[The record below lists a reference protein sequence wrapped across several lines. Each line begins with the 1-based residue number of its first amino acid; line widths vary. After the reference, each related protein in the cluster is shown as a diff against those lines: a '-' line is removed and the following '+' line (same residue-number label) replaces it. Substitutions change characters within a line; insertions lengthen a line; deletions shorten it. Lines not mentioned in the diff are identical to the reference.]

1 MNSTDVSPH
10 SFEFCFPS
18 LDTLLLVNVDHDE
31 VEICATRNTFSV
43 ERKLSFIRELA
54 AEGFIPDRYR
64 YFQLAEHA
72 EAKGV
77 HWRVDYS
84 WLKLDEAMIAK
95 TRQFM
100 LRLFSGAT
108 LLWLL
113 MIGLLFI
120 TTHR

>member
-1 MNSTDVSPH
+1 MKTTDVSPR
-10 SFEFCFPS
+10 SFEFCFPA
-18 LDTLLLVNVDHDE
+18 LDTLLQVKVDHDE

-43 ERKLSFIRELA
+43 ERKLSFIRELV
-54 AEGFIPDRYR
+54 AEGFIPDHCH

-72 EAKGV
+72 DAKGV

-84 WLKLDEAMIAK
+84 WLKLDKAMIAK
-95 TRQFM
+95 TRRFM